1 MADSGLIRPEG
12 SGLIKELKMIERYS
26 LPEMK
31 AIWGDEN
38 KFKKMLEVEILSCEA
53 LSKLGKVP
61 KKDLGIIKKRARFN
75 VCRIKSIE
83 EKTKHDVV
91 AFIEN
96 ISESIGSSARFL
108 HMGLTSNDILDTT
121 LACQMRESASIIIG
135 DINKLLNVISKKAK
149 KYKYTPM
156 AGRTHGVHAEPI
168 TFGLKLALFYD
179 ETNRNLERM
188 LKAKEVISFGKISGA
203 VGTYANIEPFV
214 EEYVCKKLG
223 IKPSPISTQVVP
235 RDKHAEFLSTIA
247 LIGTTLE
254 RFATEIRHL
263 QRTEVSE
270 AEEFFSKTQKGSS
283 AMPHKRNP
291 VNAERICGLSR
302 LLRSNAQA
310 ALENVALWH
319 ERDISHSSVERL
331 IIPDSCILIDFILN
345 ETIKLVD
352 NLLVY
357 PENMKRNL
365 ELTKGRLFSQHVL
378 LTLIEKKLSRLEAYK
393 VVQEAAMRSYNED
406 KAFKEI
412 LEEDKRIINVLSRAE
427 LDKCFSLKYHMRFV
441 DRIFKKTGV

>member
-1 MADSGLIRPEG
+1 
-12 SGLIKELKMIERYS
+12 MIDRYALS
-26 LPEMK
+26 NMK
-31 AIWGDEN
+31 TIWTDEN

-75 VCRIKSIE
+75 IARIKAIE

-96 ISESIGSSARFL
+96 ISENLGSSARFL
-108 HMGLTSNDILDTT
+108 HMGLTSNDILDTS
-121 LACQMRESASIIIG
+121 LACQMRESADIIIG
-135 DINKLLNVISKKAK
+135 DIKKLLSVISKKVK

-179 ETNRNLERM
+179 EARRNLERM
-188 LKAKEVISFGKISGA
+188 LKAKDTISFGKISGA

-214 EEYVCKKLG
+214 EEYICKKLG
-223 IKPSPISTQVVP
+223 LKVSPVSTQVIP
-235 RDKHAEFLSTIA
+235 RDRHAEFLSTLA

-263 QRTEVSE
+263 QRTEVAE
-270 AEEFFSKTQKGSS
+270 AEEFFAKGQKGSS

-302 LLRSNAQA
+302 LLRANAISG
-310 ALENVALWH
+310 LENVALWH
-319 ERDISHSSVERL
+319 ERDISHSSAERV
-331 IIPDSCILIDFILN
+331 IIPDSCILIDFMLN
-345 ETIKLVD
+345 ETIRLAD

-357 PENMKRNL
+357 PENMKKNL

-378 LTLIEKKLSRLEAYK
+378 LTLIEKGLSRLEAYNI
-393 VVQEAAMRSYNED
+393 VQKAAMKSFNENAD
-406 KAFKEI
+406 FKKI
-412 LEEDKRIINVLSRAE
+412 LEQDEEIAKTLSKAE
-427 LDKCFSLKYHMRFV
+427 LDKCFSLKHHMRFV
-441 DRIFKKTGV
+441 DKIYRRVGI